1 MEIVG
6 VVVLVVILLVGLL
19 AYRQR
24 KIKRAA
30 EVADIVRR
38 ANNLQQMAETRRFY
52 TPESPD
58 PKPDLEYCNVSHKR
72 GEEIYQVDLFDSD
85 GLQLSRSGLSKSEVK
100 ALLEDGNWEL
110 IAQELSQKVGETG
123 TIIYQ
128 HMRRKSN

>member
-6 VVVLVVILLVGLL
+6 VVVVVVILLVGLL

-38 ANNLQQMAETRRFY
+38 ANNLQQMAEMRRFY

-58 PKPDLEYCNVSHKR
+58 PNPDLEYCNAFQKDGTTS
-72 GEEIYQVDLFDSD
+72 YDLKIFDSG
-85 GLQLSRSGLSKSEVK
+85 GLQSTRAELT
-100 ALLEDGNWEL
+100 EDELQRFLKDGGWQL
-110 IAQELSQKVGETG
+110 IAQNFSSQAGGMT
-123 TIIYQ
+123 Q
-128 HMRRKSN
+128 QFMRRKSN